1 MIVVNDKIKKISQLE
16 LYISIVNLAI
26 KFVCYDQTFIKEV
39 TVIVV
44 KRASTYGY
52 LQVFFIFFRFLNC
65 VYVI

>member
-1 MIVVNDKIKKISQLE
+1 MIVVNDKINKISQLE

-44 KRASTYGY
+44 KRASTCGY
-52 LQVFFIFFRFLNC
+52 LQVFFIFLGF
-65 VYVI
+65 